1 MYKCDVCKAV
11 SGGSRKVH
19 IIYRPVKANG
29 PHPARL
35 EIEREI
41 PVCGTCK
48 GALDSGVTLL
58 QLREA
63 VYLSSKLREARE
75 EAKARSVTIMMVPID
90 LAPKEVK
97 KPKVKSVG
105 LIPVEVKT
113 GDKPWKK
120 PKTKKQR
127 VVAAGGGVKPKGV
140 KQPGQRQSR
149 KSSG

>member
-1 MYKCDVCKAV
+1 MYRCDVCKAV
-11 SGGSRKVH
+11 SGGSRKVY
-19 IIYRPVKANG
+19 IIYRPVKSIFG
-29 PHPARL
+29 EHKTRM

-41 PVCGTCK
+41 PVCSQCK
-48 GALDSGVTLL
+48 AALDGGVTLP

-97 KPKVKSVG
+97 KSKVKKSVG
-105 LIPVEVKT
+105 LVPVEVKT
-113 GDKPWKK
+113 GEKPWVK

-127 VVAAGGGVKPKGV
+127 VAAGGGKPKGM